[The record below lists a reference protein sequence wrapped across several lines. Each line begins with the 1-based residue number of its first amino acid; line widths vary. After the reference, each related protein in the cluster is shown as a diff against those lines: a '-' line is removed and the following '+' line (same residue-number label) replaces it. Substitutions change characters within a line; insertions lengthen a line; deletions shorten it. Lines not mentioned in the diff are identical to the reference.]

1 MSGIEQR
8 LELSASDTEPQ
19 IDISQLNF
27 DTTEELTPLDEVI
40 GQPRA
45 LKALELGLG
54 INGHGYN
61 IYMSGMSGMGKKAM
75 VKQMLTKKA
84 ATEPTPPDWI
94 YVNNFGQEDHP
105 VAIELPAGQGKEL
118 KKDMDDLVERLKD
131 EVPRAFR
138 QEDFSKEKQ
147 RLSQHYEEQGRESY
161 TKLEQLA
168 KDKSLILQEMPDGRI
183 ILIPSKDD
191 RPMNTDEFDSL
202 SAIQKEQIS
211 HAQQEVG
218 QKATQVI
225 NEQQEFSRKLREDVR
240 HVERDFA
247 SRLIG
252 PAIDKIASKFQSQKL
267 KDWLAR
273 VKDHMIDNLNQFR
286 EKEPQQQQFAM
297 MMGMAAPSVTDEV
310 ILEYSVN
317 LIIDNSKQQGAPII
331 IEESPNYK
339 NMFGTINGTFD
350 RAGRLFTSFTN
361 IKAGSI
367 LRANGGYI
375 VFNIMDALMEPLVWK
390 ELKRTIKSGNLE
402 YQMYDPF
409 GVFSTSSLRPE
420 PIPLKVKYLVVG
432 NPLLYHLLQL
442 YDEDFPEIFKV
453 KADFAPELEKTAQT
467 SLQMARF
474 VNKLSKT
481 NTMLPFEPSGV
492 VELVRIGA
500 RLAGDKEKISAEMS
514 RIADIARES
523 SFWAQKS
530 GFKAV
535 NCNHVRQAV
544 EEKIYRSNLIAER
557 IRELIAN
564 GTLLISIEGSV
575 VGQINGLSVIQLGDY
590 MFGRP
595 SRVTASVGIGAAG
608 VINIERESRLSGS
621 SFDKAMLI
629 IEGFLRNKYASKHSL
644 AISAS
649 IAMEQSYGMI
659 EGDSAT
665 IAELLCLLSSF
676 SGIPLRQEIAITG
689 SVNQWGQIQAIGG
702 VSEKIEGYYEICK
715 HVGLTGSQGVCIPAS
730 NVRNLVLR
738 CDVVDAIK
746 EKKFHVWA
754 VDNVNDAIE
763 LLSGIA
769 AGSIEEPD
777 SFHWRVDQR
786 LQEMLK
792 IIKEQKAIP
801 SERDFP
807 NFYTPESSKDPRPR
821 LPGER
826 DS

>member
-1 MSGIEQR
+1 MSGIEER
-8 LELSASDTEPQ
+8 LELSPSDVEPR
-19 IDISQLNF
+19 IDRSLLNF
-27 DTTEELTPLDEVI
+27 DTTDELTPLDEVI

-54 INGHGYN
+54 IGGHGYN

-75 VKQMLTKKA
+75 VKQMLTQKA
-84 ATEPTPPDWI
+84 VTEPTPPDWI
-94 YVNNFGQEDHP
+94 YVNNFGQEDRP
-105 VAIELPAGQGKEL
+105 IAFELPAGQGKDL
-118 KKDMDDLVERLKD
+118 KKEMDDLVEQLKE

-147 RLSQHYEEQGRESY
+147 RLSQHYEEQGRQSY

-168 KDKSLILQEMPDGRI
+168 KEKSLIIQEMPDGRI

-191 RPMNTDEFDSL
+191 RPMSTDEFDSL
-202 SAIQKEQIS
+202 SSNQKEDIS

-218 QKATQVI
+218 QRATLVI

-240 HVERDFA
+240 QVERDFA
-247 SRLIG
+247 SKLIG
-252 PAIDKIASKFQSQKL
+252 PAIDKISSKFQSEKL
-267 KDWLAR
+267 KSWLSR
-273 VKDHMIDNLNQFR
+273 VKEHMIDNLNQFR
-286 EKEPQQQQFAM
+286 EKEPQQNQFAM
-297 MMGMAAPSVTDEV
+297 MMGMPAPSGDE
-310 ILEYSVN
+310 IIQEYSVN
-317 LIIDNSKQQGAPII
+317 LVIDNSKQQGAPII
-331 IEESPNYK
+331 IEESPSYK

-361 IKAGSI
+361 IKAGSV

-390 ELKRTIKSGNLE
+390 ELKRTIKTGNLE

-420 PIPLKVKYLVVG
+420 PIPLKVKYVVVG

-453 KADFAPELEKTAQT
+453 KADFSPEIEKTT
-467 SLQMARF
+467 GIGLQMARF
-474 VNKLSKT
+474 VKKLSKT
-481 NTMLPFEPSGV
+481 NTMLPFDPSGV
-492 VELVRIGA
+492 VELVRIGT
-500 RLAGDKEKISAEMS
+500 RLSGDKEKISAELS

-523 SFWAQKS
+523 SFWAEKS
-530 GFKAV
+530 GAKTV
-535 NCNHVRQAV
+535 NCEHVRQAV
-544 EEKIYRSNLIAER
+544 EEKVYRSNLIAER
-557 IRELIAN
+557 IKEFIAN
-564 GTLLISIEGSV
+564 GTLLISIDGSV

-649 IAMEQSYGMI
+649 IAMEQSYGLI

-665 IAELLCLLSSF
+665 IAELLCLLSAL
-676 SGIPLRQEIAITG
+676 SGITLRQDIAITG

-738 CDVVDAIK
+738 CDVVDAIQD
-746 EKKFHVWA
+746 KKFHVWA
-754 VDNVNDAIE
+754 VENVNDAIE
-763 LLSGIA
+763 LLSGIP
-769 AGSIEEPD
+769 AGNLDEPD
-777 SFHWRVDQR
+777 TFHWKVDQR
-786 LQEMLK
+786 LKEMLQ
-792 IIKEQKAIP
+792 IIKEQRAVP
-801 SERDFP
+801 SEREFP
-807 NFYTPESSKDPRPR
+807 NFNMPESPKDPRPR

-826 DS
+826 DT